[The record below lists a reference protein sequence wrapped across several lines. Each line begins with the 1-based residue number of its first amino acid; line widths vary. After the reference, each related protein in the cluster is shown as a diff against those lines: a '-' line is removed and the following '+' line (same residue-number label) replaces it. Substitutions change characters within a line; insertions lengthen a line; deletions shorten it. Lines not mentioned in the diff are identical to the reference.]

1 MIAPWVRADV
11 APAATPV
18 AMRTVSEPQT
28 LGIGGSAVA
37 PRRRGLPI
45 GVILGGMA
53 VMALAGGG
61 AAWLL
66 LRRGSHGYGS
76 GTVATGLPSASSRSA
91 RKSPPVPAPIP
102 VEAPAA
108 VPRPATVPAPAPALP
123 SELTPARPVRSLPIL
138 SPRSVPPISSEK
150 QSEPSLGATAGT
162 GGLSSVQSPA
172 AAEMA
177 LHLSTAQR
185 QAVQTSLQALG
196 YNTGGRD
203 GDFGPMT
210 RAAIAAYQVRRGM
223 TPNGFLTASI
233 VKELLRNRPQRV
245 RPVASI
251 ARPVR
256 TGPASVGS
264 PITHAVACQLP
275 PDGHTE
281 MLSPATCRQRG
292 GLLD

>member
-1 MIAPWVRADV
+1 M
-11 APAATPV
+11 
-18 AMRTVSEPQT
+18 
-28 LGIGGSAVA
+28 
-37 PRRRGLPI
+37 
-45 GVILGGMA
+45 
-53 VMALAGGG
+53 
-61 AAWLL
+61 L

-76 GTVATGLPSASSRSA
+76 GTVATGPPAASSGFARRST
-91 RKSPPVPAPIP
+91 PAPAPVP
-102 VEAPAA
+102 VEAPAS
-108 VPRPATVPAPAPALP
+108 VPAPASAPP
-123 SELTPARPVRSLPIL
+123 SELTPAGPVRSLPIL
-138 SPRSVPPISSEK
+138 SPRSVSPISSEK
-150 QSEPSLGATAGT
+150 QSQPSPGATAGT
-162 GGLSSVQSPA
+162 GGLSPVQSPA
-172 AAEMA
+172 ATEMA

-196 YNTGGRD
+196 YDTGGRD

-223 TPNGFLTASI
+223 TPNGFLTANI

-245 RPVASI
+245 RPVASV
-251 ARPVR
+251 ASPVR

-264 PITHAVACQLP
+264 PVTHAVACQLP